1 MRENS
6 PAISKAC
13 LIVRT
18 NAETTVKK
26 AIKRAPATIPER
38 KPRKH
43 FQVYTVTELMR
54 TYRDP
59 RAILL
64 EIAETETHILA
75 ERIGCTPFE
84 AQQER
89 RLCAQTVLPYVSSK
103 MPVQVDMRMTKAI
116 HLNIVD
122 TTQYAQLQA
131 IADGDSAQTI
141 EAHIITGAV
150 TESAIEDGD
159 EQPEAIEATKL
170 GNSAGR

>member
-1 MRENS
+1 M
-6 PAISKAC
+6 
-13 LIVRT
+13 RT

-26 AIKRAPATIPER
+26 AVKRTPATIPER
-38 KPRKH
+38 RPRKH
-43 FQVYTVTELMR
+43 FQVYTVSELMS

-64 EIAETETHILA
+64 EIASTDTNELA

-103 MPVQVDMRMTKAI
+103 MPVQVDMRHTKAI

-141 EAHIITGAV
+141 EAQIITGAV
-150 TESAIEDGD
+150 IESAIEDGD
-159 EQPEAIEATKL
+159 EQDDHIEDR
-170 GNSAGR
+170 AGQ